1 MLEKT
6 KRNRNNILGHRIL
19 LTGILCLFGFCLAVG
34 ALQPLGQSNNSNE
47 TEGKKPMK
55 VTLLHADRTIQR
67 QSNKNLQMLIGNVE
81 FLYDSI
87 YMTCDTAYNYNN
99 RNYFEAF
106 GNVRMNQGDTLF
118 LYGDYLDYDGDTRLV
133 RVRHNV
139 RMENQSVVLL
149 TDSLNYDRVKN
160 LGYYFNGGTL
170 EDSTNVLTSD
180 WGQYS
185 PQTKMAVFNYDVT
198 LNNPQFILTSDTL
211 RYSTVTRVA
220 NIVGPSDIE
229 SGESFIYSERGYY
242 STMDQKAYL
251 LDRSVLMNQ
260 SKVLVGDSVFYDET
274 LQFGEAFG
282 NVEMD
287 DTLNRMMLL
296 GEYCYSNELTGMAF
310 ATDSAVAI
318 DYSQGDSL
326 FMHGDTLKMVTF
338 FMDTDSMY
346 RQLQAFRKVR
356 FFRTDVQGVCDSLV
370 FSSVDTCLTMYYDPV
385 LWNAGQQL
393 LGEEIKIYM
402 NDSTLDWAHI
412 INQAL
417 TVEQKDS
424 IHFNQ
429 VAGTEM
435 KFFFAGKDIYKAEV
449 TGNVQSIFYPE
460 NEDSVMMGMNFI
472 EASKL
477 NLYRKDGQMERIVFI
492 TKPTGTFTPMLLIE
506 PSKMRLENF
515 AWFDYMRPLNKLDI
529 FNWRG
534 KKAGEELKKI
544 IRREVPL
551 PTL

>member
-1 MLEKT
+1 
-6 KRNRNNILGHRIL
+6 
-19 LTGILCLFGFCLAVG
+19 
-34 ALQPLGQSNNSNE
+34 
-47 TEGKKPMK
+47 
-55 VTLLHADRTIQR
+55 
-67 QSNKNLQMLIGNVE
+67 MLIGNVE

-87 YMTCDTAYNYNN
+87 YMSCDTAYNYNN

-139 RMENQSVVLL
+139 RMENRSVVLL
-149 TDSLNYDRVKN
+149 TDSLNYDRVRN
-160 LGYYFNGGTL
+160 LGYYFEGGTL
-170 EDSTNVLTSD
+170 EDSTNVLTSE

-198 LNNPQFILTSDTL
+198 LTNPQFLLTSDTL
-211 RYSTVTRVA
+211 RYSTATRVA

-229 SGESFIYSERGYY
+229 SGDSYIYSELGFYNTNER
-242 STMDQKAYL
+242 KAYL
-251 LDRSVLMNQ
+251 LDRSVLTNQ

-274 LQFGEAFG
+274 LKFGEAFG

-287 DTLNRMMLL
+287 DTLNKVMLL
-296 GEYCYSNELTGMAF
+296 GEYCYSNELTGYAF

-346 RQLQAFRKVR
+346 RQVQAYNKVR

-370 FSSVDTCLTMYYDPV
+370 FNSLDSCLTMYYDPV

-402 NDSTLDWAHI
+402 NDSTIDWAHI

-435 KFFFAGKDIYKAEV
+435 KFYFVGNDISKAEV

-460 NEDSVMMGMNFI
+460 DEDSVMMGMNFI

-477 NLYRKDGQMERIVFI
+477 NLYRKDGKMDRIVFI
-492 TKPTGTFTPMLLIE
+492 TKPVGTFTPMFLIE
-506 PSKMRLENF
+506 PSKLRLANF
-515 AWFDYMRPLNKLDI
+515 AWLSHMRPLDKNDI

-534 KKAGEELKKI
+534 KSAEEKLKRI

-551 PTL
+551 PTLD